1 MSRKLPK
8 SSKSGIPKVCFK
20 DISGREGTASS
31 LENWG
36 PNLILLLAFL
46 YTEVKSYFCIFS
58 VLHFLTLRVKLPS
71 HQFMRTH

>member
-1 MSRKLPK
+1 MSKDLPK

-20 DISGREGTASS
+20 DISGREGPASS

-46 YTEVKSYFCIFS
+46 YTEVKTYFCILTYFTFS
-58 VLHFLTLRVKLPS
+58 YHEG
-71 HQFMRTH
+71 